1 MSETRL
7 ATILL
12 LAALMGCAAVQK
24 SAKVLDGAL
33 TALDAVCEARDSAY
47 LDNARDLLAAGDVLS
62 AVEKL
67 KMFLMTHGADRDVE
81 ALVKL
86 LEAQLPE
93 IPNG

>member
-1 MSETRL
+1 VR
-7 ATILL
+7 
-12 LAALMGCAAVQK
+12 LAALLLVAALTGCAAMQK
-24 SAKVLDGAL
+24 SAGILDGAL

-47 LDNARDLLAAGDVLS
+47 LDNARDLLASGDVLS

-67 KMFLMTHGADRDVE
+67 KMFLMTHGPDREVE